1 MEPKLEAFIVSN
13 YFGDGWSGNAT
24 YKVGSSELRVKM
36 PKDLAERLAK
46 LFIEQHKGIEQ

>member
-1 MEPKLEAFIVSN
+1 MGPKLEAFVVSN

-24 YKVGSSELRVKM
+24 YKAGSSELRVKM

-46 LFIEQHKGIEQ
+46 LFMEHHKRIEQ